1 MHEEDVRTMKTPGG
15 PLSVQALVEEH
26 YVTLYRYAYR
36 LSGSGADAEDLVQ
49 DTFCKAQT
57 SLSQLRDPE
66 RARPWLF
73 SILRNA
79 YLHRA
84 RTREQQRCV
93 PLDGVGDLAEPLPE
107 SLPDIDSEQ
116 LQLALNEL
124 PEVYRTAIV
133 LYYFEGFGYREI
145 AEQMELPIGTVM
157 SRLARAK
164 AFLRSRLLPSG
175 EPAQTDNITR
185 RRATDGL

>member
-1 MHEEDVRTMKTPGG
+1 MNTPAS

-49 DTFCKAQT
+49 DTFCKAQS

-66 RARPWLF
+66 RARPWLY
-73 SILRNA
+73 SILRNF
-79 YLHRA
+79 YLHRV
-84 RTREQQRCV
+84 RKEGQQTCV

-107 SLPDIDSEQ
+107 SLPDIDPEQ

-164 AFLRSRLLPSG
+164 AFLRSKLAP
-175 EPAQTDNITR
+175 PAEAARTDNTTR
-185 RRATDGL
+185 GRANDGL